1 MKAQMKQQKPLANK
15 TTLLSALLPA
25 SLPASLPVLMLSSL
39 MAVSTVNTAHAEGEE
54 DLSKYKNILANNVPA
69 SKPNNTT
76 TATNKPAEKKPKPQ
90 PKTESKPAKPNAEKK
105 PEPKTKQETSATP
118 ETKPVTKPA
127 TKPATKPKTE
137 QAPQNKRIQLKPGE
151 ATIITPTVEKIL
163 EEEMPEPTFTE
174 LTHEP
179 KESNLSS
186 ANRTLL
192 AKNALLERN
201 VNDLQTQVNVLVN
214 ERSGQLFMYG
224 VYTAIASFL
233 AGGFISYLIF
243 GRRRNNW

>member
-1 MKAQMKQQKPLANK
+1 MKTQMKQQNPLSSPLTLSSSLIVGNKP
-15 TTLLSALLPA
+15 TLLSALLPA
-25 SLPASLPVLMLSSL
+25 SLPALMLSSL
-39 MAVSTVNTAHAEGEE
+39 MAVSAVNTAHADGEE

-76 TATNKPAEKKPKPQ
+76 TANNKPAEKKPKPQ
-90 PKTESKPAKPNAEKK
+90 PKTEPKPAK
-105 PEPKTKQETSATP
+105 PKTKQETSATP
-118 ETKPVTKPA
+118 ETKPVTKPI
-127 TKPATKPKTE
+127 TKPKTE

-151 ATIITPTVEKIL
+151 ATIITPSVEKIL